1 MLADLDTW
9 HVRGDGA
16 KLAAKLRRRIGLQ
29 IKGIELTWSA
39 EEENDNARAGAA
51 ETERSRSRAGARQEL
66 RQQQP
71 HGRQPTHLEHIPPR
85 AAVTGTLRGADEA
98 QHQPVLRPKKKVS
111 GTFKHSKLQRLLTLE
126 SSRHFFWAMVYRCFY
141 YVPFAG
147 RRKRAAAPV
156 NNRPPQPLRRP
167 PG

>member
-29 IKGIELTWSA
+29 IKCIELTWSA
-39 EEENDNARAGAA
+39 EKEHDNARAGAA

-71 HGRQPTHLEHIPPR
+71 HGCQPARLEHIPPR
-85 AAVTGTLRGADEA
+85 AAVTGTLCGTDEA
-98 QHQPVLRPKKKVS
+98 QHQPVLRCED
-111 GTFKHSKLQRLLTLE
+111 G
-126 SSRHFFWAMVYRCFY
+126 YRCFY
-141 YVPFAG
+141 YVPFGG

-156 NNRPPQPLRRP
+156 NNRPPSPLRRRLWSAGP
-167 PG
+167 RRSARQYYW